1 MCLAESHQDGANI
14 RKESEI
20 GHVIRFV
27 DHGDLDTVE
36 TQVTA
41 AMVIEKATR
50 HATTMSTPRRR
61 ELIWAPTDSAVHG
74 CRREADLGGEWRK
87 RLVDLI
93 RQLTCRGEDD
103 CSG

>member
-1 MCLAESHQDGANI
+1 M
-14 RKESEI
+14 
-20 GHVIRFV
+20 IRFV

-50 HATTMSTPRRR
+50 ARHNDVDTSSQGTDLGSR
-61 ELIWAPTDSAVHG
+61 TDSAVHG

-93 RQLTCRGEDD
+93 RQLTCRSEDD